1 MGIVVWLLLAEGLY
15 VRALRVLGTRG
26 VAVPRW
32 QIVSWHVGIALQA
45 IGLLSPI
52 DGVGEDGLAF
62 HMLQHL
68 LIADLA
74 APFLLAGMR
83 NPVLAF
89 LLPRWALVPLAR
101 NRVLRGAFRTL
112 RQPLVA
118 LPVYVLVLYGWHF
131 SFAFEAAVRHPL
143 VHIAQHASFVSIGLL
158 VWWAALEPKRR
169 RLRGELW
176 KIGHI
181 LAARFLGMFLGM
193 SFVLIRVP
201 IYTNV
206 YGTGDRAL
214 GLSPIADQ
222 QLAGGMMV
230 FLDIFIMVF
239 ALGFFFLR
247 AGQENDRTE
256 LRDAERSE
264 AARREAE
271 RRDAALTSR

>member
-1 MGIVVWLLLAEGLY
+1 MAIVVWLLLAEGLY
-15 VRALRVLGTRG
+15 LRALRILRSRD

-32 QIVSWHVGIALQA
+32 QIAAWHAGIALQA

-52 DGVGEDGLAF
+52 DSLAEEGLSF
-62 HMLQHL
+62 HMAQHL

-74 APFLLAGMR
+74 APLLLAGMR

-89 LLPRWALVPLAR
+89 LLPRDLLVGLAR
-101 NRVLRGAFRTL
+101 SRLRGVFRGL
-112 RQPLVA
+112 RQPLVS
-118 LPVYVLVLYGWHF
+118 LPVYALVLYGWHF

-143 VHIAQHASFVSIGLL
+143 VHAAQHASFVAIGML
-158 VWWAALEPKRR
+158 VWWPALEPKRR

-176 KIGHI
+176 KIGHV

-193 SFVLIRVP
+193 SFVLIRQP
-201 IYTNV
+201 IYADV
-206 YGTGDRAL
+206 YGTGDRAF
-214 GLSPIADQ
+214 GMGAVADQ

-230 FLDIFIMVF
+230 ILDILIMVF

-247 AGQENDRTE
+247 AGQEHDRT
-256 LRDAERSE
+256 
-264 AARREAE
+264 E